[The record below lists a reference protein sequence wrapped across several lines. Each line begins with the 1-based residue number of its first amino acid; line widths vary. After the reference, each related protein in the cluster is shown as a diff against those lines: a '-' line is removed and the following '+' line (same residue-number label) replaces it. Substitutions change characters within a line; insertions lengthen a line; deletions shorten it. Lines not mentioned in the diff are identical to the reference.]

1 MKSIYKY
8 LDTRLFLIGLLVLP
22 FLAVVS
28 CQNDD
33 DDAIPVIHYIR
44 VTDPAKADSTFY

>member
-1 MKSIYKY
+1 MNCSW
-8 LDTRLFLIGLLVLP
+8 IGLLVLP

-28 CQNDD
+28 CRNDD

-44 VTDPAKADSTFY
+44 VTDPAKKLIVLLLM

>member
-22 FLAVVS
+22 FLVVVS

-33 DDAIPVIHYIR
+33 DAMPVIHYVR
-44 VTDPAKADSTFY
+44 VTDPPKQTVLY

>member
-1 MKSIYKY
+1 M
-8 LDTRLFLIGLLVLP
+8 RLFLIGLLVLP
-22 FLAVVS
+22 FLAVS

-44 VTDPAKADSTFY
+44 VTDPAKAIVLLLM